1 MKTKLIK
8 RVSDLAAILAFLA
21 FLAGNAFA
29 ADIRGDVPNA
39 ETVVSPY
46 WQSDTGSYTFIAVT
60 HTSLSGMASQ
70 IGVKINAY
78 TKDHSAFGTAATFTI
93 QSGTTTRVFIART
106 THASINPT
114 AHPTA
119 QFIQGTSNFRHG
131 HIRVEPV
138 TTHPGVAVTGNHYG
152 KFSRC
157 TVPGKCANNN
167 TGNGGGFRD
176 TTMLSYWGAVVIEQN
191 TTGFA
196 MEFIGDMND
205 SQSPTNICDTK
216 LVTGC
221 RLLPHN
227 AFDASIPPSGPAAP

>member
-70 IGVKINAY
+70 IGVKINAI
-78 TKDHSAFGTAATFTI
+78 TNDKSAFGDAVEFTI

-106 THASINPT
+106 THSTLTKANY
-114 AHPTA
+114 PTA
-119 QFIQGTSNFRHG
+119 QFIQGTSDFEHG
-131 HIRVEPV
+131 HIRIDPIAS
-138 TTHPGVAVTGNHYG
+138 HPTIAVTGNHFG
-152 KFSRC
+152 KFARC
-157 TVPGKCANNN
+157 TVPGNCKGTAGNVR
-167 TGNGGGFRD
+167 NGGGFRD

-205 SQSPTNICDTK
+205 SQSPSNIMR
-216 LVTGC
+216 GAANA
-221 RLLPHN
+221 PNN
-227 AFDASIPPSGPAAP
+227 AFDASIPPSGPNAP